1 MTHRNVLI
9 AGAGIAGPTL
19 AYWLHRHGLSATVVE
34 RAPAVRE
41 GGQTVDLRGAGRTVA
56 RKMGLERTLQAH
68 ATREEGIRFVDRM
81 GRVKAAFS
89 SGSFGGQ
96 GPVAELEILRADLS
110 RLLYEETQPYT
121 EYLFADEITEL
132 SQSDERVRV
141 TFRSRAERVFD
152 LVVAADGAR
161 SRTRDLVLGGLGGAA
176 DTDTRLMGL
185 TTAYFTIPSEPR
197 DGRWARW
204 YNAPEGR
211 IVTLRPDNRGTTR
224 ASLSFL
230 SPPHGDEQHEK
241 LVPEAQ
247 KQLLHRVF
255 REAGWETARVLAA
268 MDTAPDFYLDRVSQ
282 VRMPRWSH
290 GRVAVLGDAGYCPSP
305 LSGMGTSLAFTGA
318 YVLAGEL
325 AHHAHHEQAFT
336 RYEEVLRPYAER
348 AQDLPPGV
356 PRVAL
361 PRTRAGI
368 GTLHLVLRASAR
380 RRVAGHL
387 NRFLVPPAD
396 TFTLPSYTL

>member
-1 MTHRNVLI
+1 MAHRNVLI
-9 AGAGIAGPTL
+9 AGAGIAGPAL
-19 AYWLHRHGLSATVVE
+19 AYWLHRRGLAATVVE
-34 RAPAVRE
+34 RAPDVRE

-56 RKMGLERTLQAH
+56 RRMGLERALQAH
-68 ATREEGIRFVDRM
+68 ATREEGIRFVDRADP
-81 GRVKAAFS
+81 VKAVFS
-89 SGSFGGQ
+89 SGAFGGQ

-110 RLLYEETQPYT
+110 RLLYEETRRYT
-121 EYLFADEITEL
+121 EYLFADEITGL
-132 SQSDERVRV
+132 SQGDERVRV
-141 TFRSRAERVFD
+141 TFLGGAERDFD
-152 LVVAADGAR
+152 LVAGADGAR
-161 SRTRDLVLGGLGGAA
+161 SRTRDLVFGDAA
-176 DTDTRLMGL
+176 DTRPVGL
-185 TTAYFTIPSEPR
+185 TAAYFTIPGEPR

-211 IVTLRPDNRGTTR
+211 VVTLRPDNRGTTR

-230 SPPHGDEQHEK
+230 SPPRGDEQHEK
-241 LVPEAQ
+241 LLPEAQ
-247 KQLLHRVF
+247 KVLLHRVF
-255 REAGWETARVLAA
+255 RAAGWETARVLAA

-290 GRVAVLGDAGYCPSP
+290 GRVAVLGDAGCGPSP
-305 LSGMGTSLAFTGA
+305 LSGMGTTLAFTGA

-356 PRVAL
+356 PRIAV

-368 GTLHLVLRASAR
+368 RTLHLVLRAAVR
-380 RRVAGHL
+380 PRVAGQL

-396 TFTLPSYTL
+396 TFALPSYSL

>member
-1 MTHRNVLI
+1 MAHRHVLV
-9 AGAGIAGPTL
+9 AGAGIAGPAL
-19 AYWLHRHGLSATVVE
+19 AYWLHRHGLAATVVE

-56 RKMGLERTLQAH
+56 RRMGLERALQDH
-68 ATREEGIRFVDRM
+68 ATREEGIRFVDRA

-89 SGSFGGQ
+89 SASFGGQ

-110 RLLYEETQPYT
+110 RLLYEETRPYT
-121 EYLFADEITEL
+121 EYLFSNEITEL
-132 SQSDERVRV
+132 SQSGEGVRV
-141 TFRSRAERVFD
+141 TFRSGAERAFD

-161 SRTRDLVLGGLGGAA
+161 SRTRDLVFGGLGDAV
-176 DTDTRLMGL
+176 DIRPLGL
-185 TTAYFTIPSEPR
+185 TTAYFTIPGEPR

-211 IVTLRPDNRGTTR
+211 VVTLRPDPRGTTR
-224 ASLSFL
+224 AALSFL
-230 SPPHGDEQHEK
+230 SPPHTGEQHEK
-241 LVPEAQ
+241 LVPQAQ

-268 MDTAPDFYLDRVSQ
+268 MDTAPDFYLDHVSQ

-305 LSGMGTSLAFTGA
+305 LSGMGTSLAFAGA

-325 AHHAHHEQAFT
+325 ARHAHHEQAFT
-336 RYEEVLRPYAER
+336 HYEKVLRPYTER

-361 PRTRAGI
+361 PRTLTGI
-368 GTLHLVLRASAR
+368 RTLHVVLRAAAR
-380 RRVAGHL
+380 PRVAAQL

-396 TFTLPSYTL
+396 TFALPSYSL

>member
-1 MTHRNVLI
+1 MAHRNVLI
-9 AGAGIAGPTL
+9 AGAGIAGPAL
-19 AYWLHRHGLSATVVE
+19 AYWLHRRGLAATVVE

-56 RKMGLERTLQAH
+56 RRMGLERALQAH
-68 ATREEGIRFVDRM
+68 ATREEGIRFVDRAD
-81 GRVKAAFS
+81 RVKAVFS
-89 SGSFGGQ
+89 SGAFGGQ

-110 RLLYEETQPYT
+110 RLLYEETRPYT

-132 SQSDERVRV
+132 SQGDERVRV
-141 TFRSRAERVFD
+141 TFRGGAERDFD

-161 SRTRDLVLGGLGGAA
+161 SRTRDLVFGDAA
-176 DTDTRLMGL
+176 DTRPVGL
-185 TTAYFTIPSEPR
+185 TAAYFTIPGEPR

-211 IVTLRPDNRGTTR
+211 VVTLRPDNRGTTR

-230 SPPHGDEQHEK
+230 SPPRGDEQHEK

-247 KQLLHRVF
+247 KALLHRVF
-255 REAGWETARVLAA
+255 RAAGWETARVLAA

-356 PRVAL
+356 PRIAV

-368 GTLHLVLRASAR
+368 RTLHLVLRAAAR
-380 RRVAGHL
+380 PRVAGQL

-396 TFTLPSYTL
+396 TFALPSYSL

>member
-1 MTHRNVLI
+1 MAHRNVLV

-19 AYWLHRHGLSATVVE
+19 AYWLHRHGLAATVVE

-56 RKMGLERTLQAH
+56 RE
-68 ATREEGIRFVDRM
+68 
-81 GRVKAAFS
+81 
-89 SGSFGGQ
+89 
-96 GPVAELEILRADLS
+96 
-110 RLLYEETQPYT
+110 
-121 EYLFADEITEL
+121 
-132 SQSDERVRV
+132 
-141 TFRSRAERVFD
+141 
-152 LVVAADGAR
+152 
-161 SRTRDLVLGGLGGAA
+161 
-176 DTDTRLMGL
+176 MGL
-185 TTAYFTIPSEPR
+185 TTAYFTIPGEPR

-211 IVTLRPDNRGTTR
+211 VVTLRPDNRGTTR

-230 SPPHGDEQHEK
+230 SRPHGDEQHEK

-247 KQLLHRVF
+247 KQLLHRIF

-268 MDTAPDFYLDRVSQ
+268 MDTAPDFCLDCVSQ

-318 YVLAGEL
+318 YALAGEL

-348 AQDLPPGV
+348 AKDLPPGV
-356 PRVAL
+356 PRVAV
-361 PRTRAGI
+361 PRTRTGI
-368 GTLHLVLRASAR
+368 RTLHLVLRAAALHR
-380 RRVAGHL
+380 LAGRL

-396 TFTLPSYTL
+396 TFALPSYSL

>member
-1 MTHRNVLI
+1 MLI
-9 AGAGIAGPTL
+9 AGAGIAGPAL
-19 AYWLHRHGLSATVVE
+19 AYWLHRHGLAATVVE

-41 GGQTVDLRGAGRTVA
+41 GGQTVDLRGAGRAVA
-56 RKMGLERTLQAH
+56 RKMGLERTLHAH
-68 ATREEGIRFVDRM
+68 ATREEGIRFVDRADH
-81 GRVKAAFS
+81 GKAALP
-89 SGSFGGQ
+89 SGAFGGR

-110 RLLYEETQPYT
+110 RLLYEETRPYT

-132 SQSDERVRV
+132 SQRDERVRV
-141 TFRSRAERVFD
+141 TFRGGAERVFD
-152 LVVAADGAR
+152 LVVAADGAH
-161 SRTRDLVLGGLGGAA
+161 SRTRDLAFGGPGRPGRPGDAA
-176 DTDTRLMGL
+176 DTRPVGL
-185 TTAYFTIPSEPR
+185 TTAYFTIPGEPA

-204 YNAPEGR
+204 YNAPGGR
-211 IVTLRPDNRGTTR
+211 VVTLRPDNRGTAR

-230 SPPHGDEQHEK
+230 SPPHADEQHEK

-255 REAGWETARVLAA
+255 RDAGWETARVLAA
-268 MDTAPDFYLDRVSQ
+268 MDTAPDFCLDRVSQ

-305 LSGMGTSLAFTGA
+305 LSGMGTSLALTGA

-325 AHHAHHEQAFT
+325 AHHARHERAFT
-336 RYEEVLRPYAER
+336 RYEEILRPYAER

-356 PRVAL
+356 PRVAV

-368 GTLHLVLRASAR
+368 RTLHLVLRAAAR
-380 RRVAGHL
+380 PRVAGRL
-387 NRFLVPPAD
+387 NRFFVPPAD
-396 TFTLPSYTL
+396 TFALPSYSL